1 VCNIK
6 VYQKISDDVHLWN
19 KSKDRSKRMY
29 LGNDMTQ
36 ERQRGVPAGKNE
48 SRRTNFQLEGF
59 WPYLARG
66 VWITF
71 VLAELVL
78 SILSLFVS
86 RTYGLTICP
95 FSGSCAITPASAQA
109 LHQLGIAPS
118 TYMTYNLVLASL
130 QSLVFLS
137 VGGLIFWRRSSEP
150 LCLATSFVFV
160 VLGLSPINN
169 GSSYPPAVFF
179 GYLYALCVFP
189 ALGFFLLTFP
199 DGRFVPR
206 WSWILAVLW
215 VVQVIL
221 FEFPGSYNILFW
233 PPPLFIA
240 ELLLTYGGTLGVLMY
255 RYVRV
260 FSFSQRQQ
268 AKWLVFGLA
277 VCALLIILYALIG
290 SLVPGLADPSAPYQL
305 VSGTLTTVTFLI
317 IPLSVGVAI
326 LRYRLWDID
335 NIINRTLVYGSL
347 TAMLALVY
355 FGLVIGLQSLVRL
368 VTGTISEQPII
379 IVASTLAIA
388 ALFQP
393 LRRRIQRTIDRRFY
407 RRKYDAART
416 LAVFSAILRDEVDL
430 DQLKEELVAVVQETM
445 QPTHVS
451 LWLLQPGKEEK
462 RESE

>member
-1 VCNIK
+1 
-6 VYQKISDDVHLWN
+6 
-19 KSKDRSKRMY
+19 
-29 LGNDMTQ
+29 MTQ
-36 ERQRGVPAGKNE
+36 ERQRGVPARKDQ
-48 SRRTNFQLEGF
+48 SRRTKFQLMGF
-59 WPYLARG
+59 WLHLARG
-66 VWITF
+66 VWIAF
-71 VLAELVL
+71 VLAELVIT
-78 SILSLFVS
+78 ILSLLAS

-95 FSGSCAITPASAQA
+95 FSGSCAVTPFTAQA

-118 TYMTYNLVLASL
+118 IYMTYYLVLAL
-130 QSLVFLS
+130 IQSLVLLS
-137 VGGLIFWRRSSEP
+137 VGGLIFWRKSSEP

-169 GSSYPPAVFF
+169 GSSYPPAVVF

-199 DGRFVPR
+199 DGRFVPG

-215 VVQVIL
+215 FVQVIL
-221 FEFPGSYNILFW
+221 FETPGSYNILFW

-277 VCALLIILYALIG
+277 VCAVLIILYSLIG
-290 SLVPGLADPSAPYQL
+290 SLVPEFAAPDAPYQL

-335 NIINRTLVYGSL
+335 NIINRTLVYGTL
-347 TAMLALVY
+347 TVMIALVY
-355 FGLVIGLQSLVRL
+355 FGLVISLQSLVRF
-368 VTGTISEQPII
+368 VTGTISEQPLIT
-379 IVASTLAIA
+379 VASTLAIA

-393 LRRRIQRTIDRRFY
+393 LRRRIQTMIDRRFY
-407 RRKYDAART
+407 RSKYNAART
-416 LAVFSAILRDEVDL
+416 LAAFSAILRNEVDL

>member
-1 VCNIK
+1 
-6 VYQKISDDVHLWN
+6 
-19 KSKDRSKRMY
+19 
-29 LGNDMTQ
+29 MTQ
-36 ERQRGVPAGKNE
+36 ERQRGVPARKDQ

-59 WPYLARG
+59 CLHLARR
-66 VWITF
+66 VWIAF
-71 VLAELVL
+71 VLAELVIT
-78 SILSLFVS
+78 ILSLLAS

-95 FSGSCAITPASAQA
+95 FSGSCAVTPFTAQA

-118 TYMTYNLVLASL
+118 IYMTYYLVLAL
-130 QSLVFLS
+130 IQSLVLLS
-137 VGGLIFWRRSSEP
+137 VGGLIFWRKSSEP
-150 LCLATSFVFV
+150 FCLATSFVFV
-160 VLGLSPINN
+160 VLGLSPIDN
-169 GSSYPPAVFF
+169 GSSYPPAVVF
-179 GYLYALCVFP
+179 GYVYALCVFP

-199 DGRFVPR
+199 DGRIVPG

-215 VVQVIL
+215 FVQVIL
-221 FEFPGSYNILFW
+221 FETPGSYNILFW

-277 VCALLIILYALIG
+277 VCAVLIILYSLIG
-290 SLVPGLADPSAPYQL
+290 SLIPEFAAPDAPYQL

-347 TAMLALVY
+347 SAMLAMVY
-355 FGLVIGLQSLVRL
+355 FSLVIGLQSLVHL

-393 LRRRIQRTIDRRFY
+393 LRRRFQRIIDRRFY
-407 RRKYDAART
+407 RRKYNAART
-416 LAVFSAILRDEVDL
+416 LAAFSATLRNEVDL
-430 DQLKEELVAVVQETM
+430 AQLREELVAVVQETM

-462 RESE
+462 REIE